1 MLKKRIIP
9 ILLLQNGRM
18 VKGKQFKNYID
29 TGNPSSQVKI
39 YTSQYTD
46 ELIFIDIQ
54 ATIESRK
61 SLLDVISRSAKE
73 SQMPFSVGGGIKSIE
88 DIKETLAAGADK
100 VLINSSAFEDH
111 DFIKKAVKRFG
122 SQAIILGID
131 YKLDNKIGQNIVW
144 THCATKQ
151 TNLEPFKL
159 AKIYKDLNVG
169 EIMLNSIDRDGMMSG
184 YDIDLANKVSKA
196 INIPVILSG
205 GAGNFHHLVDAFNK
219 TEVAAVACAS
229 LFHFGDNSPMRA
241 RSHLK
246 NQGIKMR
253 SIK

>member
-46 ELIFIDIQ
+46 ELMFIDIQ

-144 THCATKQ
+144 T
-151 TNLEPFKL
+151 
-159 AKIYKDLNVG
+159 
-169 EIMLNSIDRDGMMSG
+169 
-184 YDIDLANKVSKA
+184 
-196 INIPVILSG
+196 
-205 GAGNFHHLVDAFNK
+205 
-219 TEVAAVACAS
+219 
-229 LFHFGDNSPMRA
+229 
-241 RSHLK
+241 LK
-246 NQGIKMR
+246 NLKNL
-253 SIK
+253 